1 MQKKETIIAI
11 LIGLVTAVFLVCLNT
26 IMKSNDEANMLYRV
40 YLNGEIIGVINDKDK
55 LYDLIND
62 KQKKIKNKYN
72 VDSVYPP
79 NDFEITK
86 FYTYDNEVDD
96 INSIY
101 SKIENVDNFTIKG
114 YTVSIMPEEGDVISF
129 NILDKKIFDESINSF
144 ILAFVD
150 EKAYNNY
157 LNSEQE
163 EIVETGQIIENMYF
177 NEKIT
182 IKEAYVSVKDKIYTD
197 SVELSQYLLFGNNA
211 EKKMYT
217 VKEGDTIASISEENK
232 LNVQEFLIANPKF
245 ASEDS
250 LLALNDKVNITLIDP
265 VMTLT
270 YQLYSV
276 EDVEQYFEKTTVY
289 DKTKPSSYSEIT
301 QAGVNGITRVTSRY
315 AVINGEQSQGIVKV
329 SEEVIRAKVDQITTK
344 GKKTYYYGTPVNLDG
359 DWAWPTNSGYIITS
373 NYGWRWGKYHEGL
386 DIALGYG
393 IGSPIYSIGDGVVVD
408 VLYQNTGGKMI
419 IIDHG
424 NNIFSMYAHLNSQL
438 VKEGQHIKRAEKI
451 GTMGNTGFTTG
462 PHLHLSVSQGMPYTS
477 GYKFINP
484 LSLYR

>member
-1 MQKKETIIAI
+1 MKKETIICI
-11 LIGLVTAVFLVCLNT
+11 FIGLVTAVIVFSLNS
-26 IMKSNDEANMLYRV
+26 IMKDTEEINMLYQV
-40 YLNGEIIGVINDKDK
+40 YLNGEKIGVIEDKDK

-62 KQKKIKNKYN
+62 KQKEIKSKYN

-79 NDFEITK
+79 NDFNIK
-86 FYTYDNEVDD
+86 KLYTYDEEIVN
-96 INSIY
+96 INDIY
-101 SKIENVDNFTIKG
+101 SKIEAEDDFTIKG
-114 YTVSIMPEEGDVISF
+114 YQVSIKPEDGEEIKINV
-129 NILDKKIFDESINSF
+129 LDKKIFEEAIKTF
-144 ILAFVD
+144 VLAFVD
-150 EKAYNNY
+150 EEAYENY
-157 LNSEQE
+157 LNGEQE
-163 EIVETGQIIENMYF
+163 EITEVGSIIESMYF

-182 IKEAYVSVKDKIYTD
+182 IKETYVSVNDKIYTD
-197 SVELSQYLLFGNNA
+197 AIELSQYLLFGNNA
-211 EKKMYT
+211 EKKTYT
-217 VKEGDTIASISEENK
+217 VKAGDTISSISEANK
-232 LNVQEFLIANPKF
+232 LNPVEFLIANPKF

-250 LLALNDKVNITLIDP
+250 LLAINDTVNITLIDP
-265 VMTLT
+265 VLTLT

-289 DKTKPSSYSEIT
+289 DKSKPSSYSEIT
-301 QAGVNGITRVTSRY
+301 QSGINGITRVTSRY
-315 AVINGEQSQGIVKV
+315 AVINGEQSQGIVKI
-329 SEEVIRAKVDQITTK
+329 SEEVIRAKVDQVTTK
-344 GKKTYYYGTPVNLDG
+344 GKKTYNYGTYVNLDG

-373 NYGWRWGKYHEGL
+373 PYGWRWGKYHEGM

-408 VLYQNTGGKMI
+408 VLYQKTGGKMI

-438 VKEGQHIKRAEKI
+438 VKEGQTVRRAEKI

-462 PHLHLSVSQGMPYTS
+462 PHLHLSISQGMPYTA